1 MTNFDTIPG
10 PDWIGRFLTALKT
23 NPNVREA
30 ARAAGVAATTAYWQR
45 SNNESFAQAWLDCV
59 PGAKMRINRHRSTAR
74 TRKRLGGGWRASF
87 LEALAETSN
96 ITLSAARANVPT
108 QTVYRVRRQDPVFAA
123 HWRAA
128 LFEGYDNLEMELLG
142 YLRDPAPE
150 RKLDVAAALRL
161 LAAHRATVARERA
174 LHDDDDE
181 QAILESID
189 RFIDEMRQRRAA
201 NAGLIPDRTGDAQ

>member
-10 PDWIGRFLTALKT
+10 PDWIGPFLTALKAS
-23 NPNVREA
+23 PNVREA
-30 ARAAGVAATTAYWQR
+30 ALAAGIAPTTAYWQR
-45 SNNESFAQAWLDCV
+45 SRNELFAQAWLDCV
-59 PGAKMRINRHRSTAR
+59 PGATLRINRHRSPAR
-74 TRKRLGGGWRASF
+74 ASKRLGGGWRAGF

-96 ITLSAARANVPT
+96 ITLAAARANVPK

-161 LAAHRATVARERA
+161 LAAHRETVARERA
-174 LHDDDDE
+174 LHEDDDE